1 MTAPSSSSTFVF
13 DATIAKQIEEL
24 AKSNRIATPELLR
37 RALALYSVAQSLS
50 GQTGHIVL
58 ENPTTGSKLDVTL

>member
-13 DATIAKQIEEL
+13 DATIAKQIDDL
-24 AKSNRIATPELLR
+24 AKNNRIATPELLR

-50 GQTGHIVL
+50 GATGHIVL